1 MNVNEQLSQRGIEV
15 TRREYDDRTE
25 FAADFGPAASVSVD
39 VVDQTVI
46 VVAGEETYDLEVD
59 GDAQAFIKNGV
70 LTIEM
75 KEEGQ

>member
-15 TRREYDDRTE
+15 DRREYDGRIE
-25 FAADFGPAASVSVD
+25 FVADFGPAASVSVD
-39 VVDQTVI
+39 VVGETVI

-59 GDAQAFIKNGV
+59 GNAQAFIKNGV
-70 LTIEM
+70 LTIEL